1 MKLLT
6 STTLLFLLVIVFS
19 GSVSGQDF
27 EETKR
32 LAEQGDA
39 TAQYNLGNM
48 YDSGRVV
55 PENDAEAVRWYRLA
69 AEQGDAAAQ
78 NNLGF
83 MYARG
88 EGVPEDDVE
97 AVKWYRLAA
106 EQGDATA
113 QTNLGVMYAIGAGLR
128 QNNVRAYAWFS
139 VAAAQ
144 GDEDARS
151 KRDIISETLTPEQL
165 PNGTVSKHS
174 LVLPIAEFYREVR
187 SILPTSTSSTQ
198 L

>member
-1 MKLLT
+1 MKPLLN
-6 STTLLFLLVIVFS
+6 TTLFFLLVIVFS

-39 TAQYNLGNM
+39 
-48 YDSGRVV
+48 
-55 PENDAEAVRWYRLA
+55 P
-69 AEQGDAAAQ
+69 AQ

-106 EQGDATA
+106 EQGHASA
-113 QTNLGVMYAIGAGLR
+113 QFNLGVMHANGEGVP
-128 QNNVRAYAWFS
+128 QNNLRAYVWFS

-151 KRDIISETLTPEQL
+151 NRDIISETLTPEQL
-165 PNGTVSKHS
+165 ARGQDMATRCFESDFQDC
-174 LVLPIAEFYREVR
+174 E
-187 SILPTSTSSTQ
+187 
-198 L
+198 

>member
-1 MKLLT
+1 MLDERLGILRVTMKPLLN
-6 STTLLFLLVIVFS
+6 TTLFFLLVIVFS

-32 LAEQGDA
+32 L
-39 TAQYNLGNM
+39 
-48 YDSGRVV
+48 
-55 PENDAEAVRWYRLA
+55 
-69 AEQGDAAAQ
+69 
-78 NNLGF
+78 
-83 MYARG
+83 
-88 EGVPEDDVE
+88 
-97 AVKWYRLAA
+97 A

>member
-1 MKLLT
+1 MKPLLN
-6 STTLLFLLVIVFS
+6 TTLLFLLVIVFS

-39 TAQYNLGNM
+39 
-48 YDSGRVV
+48 
-55 PENDAEAVRWYRLA
+55 P
-69 AEQGDAAAQ
+69 AQ

-151 KRDIISETLTPEQL
+151 NRDIISETLTPEQL
-165 PNGTVSKHS
+165 PNGTVSKHG
-174 LVLPIAEFYREVR
+174 LALPIAWFLQSPAAADDEPYGTNLE
-187 SILPTSTSSTQ
+187 IKP
-198 L
+198 

>member
-1 MKLLT
+1 
-6 STTLLFLLVIVFS
+6 
-19 GSVSGQDF
+19 
-27 EETKR
+27 
-32 LAEQGDA
+32 
-39 TAQYNLGNM
+39 M
-48 YDSGRVV
+48 YSNGEGV

-69 AEQGDAAAQ
+69 AEQGDATAQ

-165 PNGTVSKHS
+165 PNGTVSKHG
-174 LVLPIAEFYREVR
+174 LVLPFAWFLQSPEH
-187 SILPTSTSSTQ
+187 PAH
-198 L
+198 